1 MKTPHRTALSLL
13 AALATSTA
21 ALAQQDVN
29 ALADANF
36 APMPA
41 VEALASE
48 GLPAAPAVMPTAKPL
63 SAVAGL
69 RLADVPFVSLPAV
82 DHAAL
87 IADDLATRRT
97 PLRVGIARDIDVPAD
112 AGLWT
117 VLPDG
122 RLFWALDLR
131 CEGATALR
139 AELTD
144 LDLPEGAEVLAYSPS
159 NSRNIST
166 IYTGRGQAGTGSQYT
181 PIIFG
186 DTLRLEMTLPAGS
199 LPVRPFALRTM
210 QHIYRDLPLAWA
222 EARRAMAQQ
231 FPQAAPKSAPQS
243 APAGTPTPR
252 STPVST
258 PRGGGGDFGGGSGT
272 CNNDVACFATY
283 ANAARAVAIYYL
295 SGPGGTGQCSGS
307 LISTTS
313 NDLTPYFLTA
323 AHCGVTATSAPS
335 LDAYW
340 LWQTPTCTGAN
351 PDRGSVPQTTGAVVV
366 ANRAVS
372 DGTLARLTGL
382 LPGGLFYLGWSSAT
396 PTANVS
402 VVGIH
407 HPSGDVKKISFGST
421 ALTAT
426 CGASAAQSSNLA
438 ESLRVNWTNGVT
450 EGGSSGSPLIRV
462 DNQQIIGV
470 LSCGASACGNP
481 ASLQNDTY
489 GRFASFFPDIQTA
502 LAGFPDD
509 SFFPNQTCATARLLT
524 PTSPSQTYSNLV
536 VKAVAQDWFRISIP
550 AGGTF
555 NSTATFNPTTANVD
569 LRLLTACAGTPVA
582 TSLTTTGTETITWVN
597 TSAAAVD
604 VLLNVSITGTG
615 PLNTYSLTIGT
626 PPANPDSCA
635 TATLLTPGTP
645 QTGTTV
651 GATYTAADVAAAP
664 TCVVTSAQTRPDVWY
679 RYTAPIAGTL
689 ALDTCGSAIDTVLTA
704 YAGCGSGNA
713 QIACNDDTTTGPCA
727 GAGSSSFLSL
737 SLTAGQSIRLRVAG
751 YTAATGAFNLRSTF
765 TPVTPPP
772 SNDECAGAQLVSA
785 GVTTFNT
792 LFATNSGPSETLCN
806 SFGSSQI
813 GRDVWYR
820 FVAPAAGTLMAET
833 CGTTW
838 DTRIAVYST
847 CPGSTADTAIDCN
860 DDLSGAACSP
870 ANNLASRVIR
880 PLTSGQTILL
890 RVGGFINSSGIS
902 ASGAGSLNVMFSP
915 SGPDACTPSDV
926 AGPNQSVGAD
936 GVLTADDII
945 VFLGWYFAGDA
956 RADIA
961 GANQAPAAD
970 GQFTADDIIVF
981 LGRYFQGC

>member
-1 MKTPHRTALSLL
+1 MKTSHRTALSVL
-13 AALATSTA
+13 AALAASTA
-21 ALAQQDVN
+21 ALAQQDAG
-29 ALADANF
+29 ALADANL
-36 APMPA
+36 APIPQ
-41 VEALASE
+41 VQALASE
-48 GLPAAPAVMPTAKPL
+48 GLPAAPAVMPNAKPF

-87 IADDLATRRT
+87 IADDVATGRT
-97 PLRVGIARDIDVPAD
+97 PLRVGIARAIDLPAD

-117 VLPDG
+117 ILPDG

-144 LDLPEGAEVLAYSPS
+144 LDLPEGAEVLAYAPD
-159 NSRNIST
+159 NTRNIST
-166 IYTGRGQAGTGSQYT
+166 IYTGRGHAGSGSQYT

-186 DTLRLEMTLPAGS
+186 DTLRLEMTLPPGS
-199 LPVRPFALRTM
+199 LPVRPFAVRTM

-231 FPQAAPKSAPQS
+231 FPANPAAPKSAPGS
-243 APAGTPTPR
+243 SNPR
-252 STPVST
+252 STPISN
-258 PRGGGGDFGGGSGT
+258 PRGGGGDFGGGSGA
-272 CNNDVACFATY
+272 CNNDLACFATY
-283 ANAARAVAIYYL
+283 ANAARAVAIYYV
-295 SGPGGTGQCSGS
+295 SSAGGTGQCTGS
-307 LISTTS
+307 LVSTTS

-323 AHCGVTATSAPS
+323 AHCGVTASTAAS

-340 LWQTPTCTGAN
+340 LWQTATCTSAN

-382 LPGGLFYLGWSSAT
+382 LPGGLFYLGWSSAA
-396 PTANVS
+396 PASNVS

-407 HPSGDVKKISFGST
+407 HPSGDVKKISFGTTS
-421 ALTAT
+421 LTAT
-426 CGASAAQSSNLA
+426 CGASAAQSSNLS
-438 ESLRVNWTNGVT
+438 ESLRVNWSNGVT

-502 LAGFPDD
+502 LGGFPDD

-524 PTSPSQTYSNLV
+524 PTSPSQTFSNLV
-536 VKAVAQDWFRISIP
+536 VKAVAQDWFRISVP
-550 AGGTF
+550 AGGNF
-555 NSTATFNPTTANVD
+555 NATANFNATTANID

-582 TSLTTTGTETITWVN
+582 TSLGTTGTETLTWVN

-615 PLNTYSLTIGT
+615 PLNVYNLTIGT

-635 TATLLTPGTP
+635 SATLLIPGTT

-651 GATYTAADVAAAP
+651 GATFAAADVPVAP
-664 TCVVTSAQTRPDVWY
+664 SCVVVAAQTRPDLWF
-679 RYTAPIAGTL
+679 RYTAPSAGTL
-689 ALDTCGSAIDTVLTA
+689 AIDTCGSAIDTVLTA
-704 YAGCGSGNA
+704 YTGCGSGNT
-713 QIACNDDTTTGPCA
+713 QISCNDDTTTGPCA
-727 GAGSSSFLSL
+727 GAGSTSFLSL
-737 SLTAGQSIRLRVAG
+737 NLTAGQSIRVRIAG
-751 YTAATGAFNLRSTF
+751 YFAATGAFNIRSTF

-772 SNDECAGAQLVSA
+772 SNDDCTGAQLVGE
-785 GVTTFNT
+785 GVTSFNT

-838 DTRIAVYST
+838 DTRIAVYAT

-860 DDLSGAACSP
+860 DDLTGAACTP

-880 PLTSGQTILL
+880 PLTSGQVILL
-890 RVGGFINSSGIS
+890 RVGGFINSTGVS
-902 ASGAGSLNVMFSP
+902 ASGVGSLNVMFSP
-915 SGPDACTPSDV
+915 SGPVACTPSDV

-956 RADIA
+956 RADVA
-961 GANQAPAAD
+961 GANQATSPD